1 MRRPRLW
8 IGLCDSQNNCQIRT
22 IPSVPTG
29 RIREAILRRIPLEWN
44 RSDLTWLCGIFRFHA
59 YALCR
64 EWLPAYMKSSKK
76 IFDKNAKYVRHIHL
90 AGKRDRG
97 NNDKMERLNGE
108 IMDRKKVFKG
118 LKRLY
123 TPLIDWLKAYY
134 NFTKKRGSLK
144 DRIRH
149 RLQW

>member
-1 MRRPRLW
+1 
-8 IGLCDSQNNCQIRT
+8 
-22 IPSVPTG
+22 
-29 RIREAILRRIPLEWN
+29 
-44 RSDLTWLCGIFRFHA
+44 
-59 YALCR
+59 
-64 EWLPAYMKSSKK
+64 MKSSKK

-123 TPLIDWLKAYY
+123 TPLID
-134 NFTKKRGSLK
+134 
-144 DRIRH
+144 
-149 RLQW
+149 